1 MLNGRESLLM
11 INYAHRGASEF
22 YPENTLYS
30 FYMGLEMK
38 ANGIET
44 DIQRTRDG
52 VLVLFHDDTMKRILG
67 LEGSIRD
74 YSYAELLQMDFG
86 IYKGKRFANEKI
98 VTLEEFLIHFG
109 AKDVQLALEI
119 KQYGIEKE
127 VLAMIDRYEVRNKT
141 IVTSFHWDSIADLRA
156 LDSEIRL
163 GYLAR
168 QVDDELLQKLV
179 SHRIWQLCPKAIDF
193 TDDMNQKARALGLS
207 VRFWGISSEE
217 AMLKG
222 IRMGVDGMTMNNP
235 AALCKALEK

>member
-1 MLNGRESLLM
+1 M

-38 ANGIET
+38 ADGIET
-44 DIQRTRDG
+44 DIQRTKDG
-52 VLVLFHDDTMKRILG
+52 VLVLFHDDSLKRILG
-67 LEGSIRD
+67 LEGCIRD
-74 YSYAELLQMDFG
+74 YSYDELLRMDFG
-86 IYKGKRFANEKI
+86 IFKGERFANERI
-98 VTLEEFLIHFG
+98 VTLEEFLKHFG

-127 VLAMIDRYEVRNKT
+127 VLAMIDRYGVRDKT
-141 IVTSFHWDSIADLRA
+141 IVTSFNWDSIVDLRA

-168 QVDDELLQKLV
+168 QVDDELPEKLLR
-179 SHRIWQLCPKAIDF
+179 HRIQQLCPKAVDF
-193 TDDMNQKARALGLS
+193 TEEMNQKARALGLS
-207 VRFWGISSEE
+207 VRFWGVSSEE
-217 AMLKG
+217 LMVKG

-235 AALCKALEK
+235 AALCKALGK

>member
-1 MLNGRESLLM
+1 M

-38 ANGIET
+38 ADGIET
-44 DIQRTRDG
+44 DIQRTKDG
-52 VLVLFHDDTMKRILG
+52 VLVLFHDDSLKRILG
-67 LEGSIRD
+67 IEGRICD
-74 YSYAELLQMDFG
+74 YSYDDLLRMDFG
-86 IYKGKRFANEKI
+86 IFKGKRFANEKI
-98 VTLEEFLIHFG
+98 VTLEEFLKHFG

-127 VLAMIDRYEVRNKT
+127 VLAMINRYGVRDKT
-141 IVTSFHWDSIADLRA
+141 IVTSFHWDSIADFRA

-168 QVDDELLQKLV
+168 QVDDELLEKLLR
-179 SHRIWQLCPKAIDF
+179 HRIQQLCPKAADF
-193 TDDMNQKARALGLS
+193 TEKMNQKARALGLS
-207 VRFWGISSEE
+207 VRFWGVSSEE
-217 AMLKG
+217 LMLKG

-235 AALCKALEK
+235 AALCKALGK

>member
-1 MLNGRESLLM
+1 M

-38 ANGIET
+38 ADGIET
-44 DIQRTRDG
+44 DIQRTKDG
-52 VLVLFHDDTMKRILG
+52 VLVLFHDDTLKRILG
-67 LEGSIRD
+67 LEGRIRD
-74 YSYAELLQMDFG
+74 YSYDELLRMDFG
-86 IYKGKRFANEKI
+86 IFKGERFTNEKI
-98 VTLEEFLIHFG
+98 VTLEEFLKHFG

-127 VLAMIDRYEVRNKT
+127 VLTMIGRYGVRDKT

-168 QVDDELLQKLV
+168 QVDDELTGRMLR
-179 SHRIWQLCPKAIDF
+179 HRIQQLCPKAADF
-193 TDDMNQKARALGLS
+193 TDEMNQKARALGLS
-207 VRFWGISSEE
+207 VRFWGVSSEE
-217 AMLKG
+217 LMLKG

-235 AALCKALEK
+235 AALCKALGK